1 MFRNNVHIAEMR
13 HLRFRGGGEKET
25 LQVMLVKVIPVSTM
39 SSGFPLDGET
49 LNTTGRRSFIAAAAE
64 ALIEWR

>member
-1 MFRNNVHIAEMR
+1 
-13 HLRFRGGGEKET
+13 
-25 LQVMLVKVIPVSTM
+25 MLVKVIPVSTM

-49 LNTTGRRSFIAAAAE
+49 SNTTGRHSFNLAAAE